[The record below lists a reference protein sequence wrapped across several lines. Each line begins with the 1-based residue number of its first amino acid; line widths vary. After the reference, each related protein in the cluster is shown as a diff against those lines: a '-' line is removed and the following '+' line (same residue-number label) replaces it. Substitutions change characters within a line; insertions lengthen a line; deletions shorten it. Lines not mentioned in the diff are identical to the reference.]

1 MSTDASLDG
10 SIEEVRS
17 KKCPN
22 LLLNEDCK
30 KVAMFANTD
39 TNTQLAAE
47 HVVVYT
53 TYLNFREVLVPPSDL
68 HLVHLG
74 LSRDGMLGIWD
85 SPRFPAVHLTNSRGQ
100 VLEEIY
106 NSHTS

>member
-1 MSTDASLDG
+1 M
-10 SIEEVRS
+10 
-17 KKCPN
+17 
-22 LLLNEDCK
+22 
-30 KVAMFANTD
+30 AMFAHTD

-100 VLEEIY
+100 VLEEI
-106 NSHTS
+106 